1 MAARPLTAIQV
12 AWSRALV
19 DRLVNRTTM
28 SHRNFISSTVSQS
41 PPSNNNNTT
50 NNSTRRGLG
59 GNESTREKQEAAK
72 KESER
77 ARSMWEKRL
86 VFLSG
91 GNEGDLAA
99 LFQASDVVLDA
110 FPASGYV
117 TSLQVL
123 DNLTRYNTNSSR
135 YLTIVRFRLLV
146 LHPTISHA
154 LTAGVGSG
162 GAGSHVTRLA
172 SRRSFN
178 ASVIPKPRPASQHYC
193 PKARFTGI

>member
-1 MAARPLTAIQV
+1 
-12 AWSRALV
+12 
-19 DRLVNRTTM
+19 
-28 SHRNFISSTVSQS
+28 
-41 PPSNNNNTT
+41 
-50 NNSTRRGLG
+50 
-59 GNESTREKQEAAK
+59 
-72 KESER
+72 
-77 ARSMWEKRL
+77 MWEKRL

-91 GNEGDLAA
+91 GTEVDLAA

-123 DNLTRYNTNSSR
+123 DNLASCSITNSSL
-135 YLTIVRFRLLV
+135 YCTIVLFRLRLLI

-154 LTAGVGSG
+154 LTAGVSSG
-162 GAGSHVTRLA
+162 GAGCHVARLT

-178 ASVIPKPRPASQHYC
+178 ASVIPKPRSASQHYY